1 MITVSAFACALAR
14 LFSTRPA
21 TDVWLPSPWTQTS
34 SETRSPPLLPWDS
47 QSRGGSGLPPPP
59 PMLQPFG
66 DRPRGCDRPPWGIPL
81 GSSPLRA
88 DGGGLSWKAGAGG
101 GRCPAPAAVPA
112 RGVQIW
118 AQHREPGGFL
128 GYQPQPGP
136 NGLYGGIP
144 LV

>member
-1 MITVSAFACALAR
+1 MFGSPRPGLKPAQKRDLRRFCRGTRKAVEGPACLPLPRCSNHLAID
-14 LFSTRPA
+14 PVVV
-21 TDVWLPSPWTQTS
+21 TDPPGASRWEAAPSG
-34 SETRSPPLLPWDS
+34 R
-47 QSRGGSGLPPPP
+47 
-59 PMLQPFG
+59 M
-66 DRPRGCDRPPWGIPL
+66 
-81 GSSPLRA
+81 
-88 DGGGLSWKAGAGG
+88 GGGLSWKAGAGG

-118 AQHREPGGFL
+118 AQHRKPGGFL